1 LWSRIIATLVAVAT
15 TPVAVA
21 TTLVAVAVLLV
32 PTRAEAGTALFI
44 DPSSPEAAASRIR
57 AIDLTRLAADLGRV
71 GLELPPRLEVAL
83 VPEHDER
90 ARRMPSWI
98 VGLAPEPERVVIFH
112 ERVLPYPYDSIES
125 VFRHEV
131 AHLALAARAG
141 GRPLPRWLHEGV
153 AMSVDHGWGPA
164 GRLRLLIEMTGKPAT
179 ADLTRL
185 FASGAQPDT
194 ARAYGLSAAL
204 IADVQ
209 RRHGADSPARI
220 AGRVASGI
228 PFQQA
233 FELVTS
239 ETPDDAA
246 ERAWRGYRRWTIWVS
261 ALTGQTMIWG
271 VIMTLAVVAAVA
283 QARRRARRRRQWD
296 EADAL
301 DL

>member
-1 LWSRIIATLVAVAT
+1 VSWSRSIAILAA
-15 TPVAVA
+15 AA
-21 TTLVAVAVLLV
+21 LSS
-32 PTRAEAGTALFI
+32 PTHAGADTALLI
-44 DPSSPEAAASRIR
+44 DPSSPAVVASRIR

-83 VPEHDER
+83 IPERDER
-90 ARRMPSWI
+90 AHGVPPWI
-98 VGLAPEPERVVIFH
+98 VGLAHEPDGIVVFH

-131 AHLALAARAG
+131 AHLALSARAG

-153 AMSVDHGWGPA
+153 AMSVDRGWGAA
-164 GRLRLLIEMTGKPAT
+164 GRLRLLIEMTGSPAT

-204 IADVQ
+204 VADLQ
-209 RRHGADSPARI
+209 RRHGAGVPARI
-220 AGRVASGI
+220 ASRVASGV
-228 PFQQA
+228 PFPRA
-233 FELVTS
+233 FELDTGD
-239 ETPDDAA
+239 TPDEAA
-246 ERAWRGYRRWTIWVS
+246 DRAWRGYRRWTMWVS
-261 ALTGQTMIWG
+261 AVTSDMAIWG
-271 VIMTLAVVAAVA
+271 LIVALAIVAAVV

-296 EADAL
+296 EAEAV